1 MLRILLN
8 SNNRGIAS
16 ILEKTRLRACKILYS
31 FSANSV
37 TNENPKTYARIR
49 MHKKLHRIIEK
60 EKGGVLLRVRFSLV
74 LATHNVT
81 LC

>member
-16 ILEKTRLRACKILYS
+16 ISEKTTLRACKILYN
-31 FSANSV
+31 FSDNSV
-37 TNENPKTYARIR
+37 TNETPKTYARIG

-60 EKGGVLLRVRFSLV
+60 EKGGFLLRVGFPLV
-74 LATHNVT
+74 LVIHNET